1 MSAAKQGDTV
11 RVHYSGTL
19 KDGTEFDTSR
29 NSSALE
35 FTIGAGQIIPGFEA
49 AVIGMK
55 PGESK
60 VVEVP
65 FDQAYGP
72 HLAELTQEVERNL
85 LPPEI
90 DIQPGMQLQASGP
103 NQQPLLVTVAEVR
116 ADSVL
121 LDANHPLAGE
131 DLTFDIE
138 LLELL

>member
-60 VVEVP
+60 VVEIP

-131 DLTFDIE
+131 DLTFNIE

>member
-60 VVEVP
+60 VVEIP

>member
-60 VVEVP
+60 VVEIP

-103 NQQPLLVTVAEVR
+103 NQQPLRVTVAEVR

-131 DLTFDIE
+131 DLTFNIE